1 MTASSPTGRVTA
13 SLGIIEWGRE
23 RARAVPWRTD
33 ARIALLVCL
42 PDTLTPSREFIRRCL
57 DRLAGQGYAT
67 VITGALAPHEQQ
79 PFLAAGFGEHERLHL
94 LSHDLTNLADRP
106 RRPALRRARRT
117 DRSPAVA
124 VDAVAFDAFWRL
136 DFAGLQDAIDATP
149 STRFRVASRARPAP
163 EATNRAR
170 PAPEAT
176 SRARPASLCAY
187 AISGRSE
194 RHGYLQRLA
203 VDPAHQRG
211 GLGRALA
218 LDALHW
224 MRRHGVERAVVNTQL
239 DNHAALDL
247 YDGLGFRLE
256 PGGLAVLRHEL
267 HP

>member
-23 RARAVPWRTD
+23 RARALPWRTD

-106 RRPALRRARRT
+106 RRPPLRRGRKA
-117 DRSPAVA
+117 DRGPALA
-124 VDAVAFDAFWRL
+124 VDAVAFDPFWRL
-136 DFAGLQDAIDATP
+136 DCSGLQDAIDATP
-149 STRFRVASRARPAP
+149 ATRFRVAGRD
-163 EATNRAR
+163 TQ
-170 PAPEAT
+170 
-176 SRARPASLCAY
+176 LCAY
-187 AISGRSE
+187 AVSGRSE

-203 VDPAHQRG
+203 VDPAHQRNG
-211 GLGRALA
+211 HGRALA

-239 DNHAALDL
+239 DNHAALEL
-247 YDGLGFRLE
+247 YRGLGFRLE
-256 PGGLAVLRHEL
+256 PTGLAVLRHEL
-267 HP
+267 QQ